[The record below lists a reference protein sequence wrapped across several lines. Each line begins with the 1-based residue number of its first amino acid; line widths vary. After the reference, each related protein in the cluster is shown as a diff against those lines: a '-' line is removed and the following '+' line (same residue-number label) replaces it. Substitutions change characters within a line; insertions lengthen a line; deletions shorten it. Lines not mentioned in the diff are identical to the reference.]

1 MDNVVAT
8 HQPTG
13 HAHQI
18 PVAHS
23 AVLENTKASTTRRIR
38 SVKVATIKFFI
49 SPAPLKIPSAT
60 SFAET
65 TK

>member
-1 MDNVVAT
+1 MVET
-8 HQPTG
+8 HHPTG

-18 PVAHS
+18 PVAPS
-23 AVLENTKASTTRRIR
+23 DVLEKQNANTTRTIK
-38 SVKVATIKFFI
+38 SVKVAIIKYFI
-49 SPAPLKIPSAT
+49 NPAPLKIPSAT